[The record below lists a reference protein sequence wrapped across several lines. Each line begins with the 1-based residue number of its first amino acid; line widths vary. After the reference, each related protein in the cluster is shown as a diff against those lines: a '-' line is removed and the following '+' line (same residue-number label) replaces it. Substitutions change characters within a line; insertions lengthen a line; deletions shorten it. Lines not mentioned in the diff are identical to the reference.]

1 MANSGPNT
9 GGSQF
14 FFVYADNSGLGPN
27 YTIWGH
33 VTKGLEILK
42 AIAAA
47 GSNNSN
53 GDGDGGP
60 NQTFAIEKAVAR

>member
-1 MANSGPNT
+1 
-9 GGSQF
+9 
-14 FFVYADNSGLGPN
+14 
-27 YTIWGH
+27 